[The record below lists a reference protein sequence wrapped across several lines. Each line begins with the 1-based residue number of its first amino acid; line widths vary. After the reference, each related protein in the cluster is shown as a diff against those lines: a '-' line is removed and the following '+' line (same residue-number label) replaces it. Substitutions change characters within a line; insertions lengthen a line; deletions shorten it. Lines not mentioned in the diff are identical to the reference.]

1 MTDRK
6 QDKLP
11 PPTYYEGN
19 PEGFH
24 IYSWCPTPE
33 PTVPPTQVHM
43 HIPVA
48 GTTIVFRFKGP
59 GTLDKLIAALQGHRK
74 DVWGKP

>member
-1 MTDRK
+1 MTDKKSGK
-6 QDKLP
+6 QRFD
-11 PPTYYEGN
+11 YYEGN

-48 GTTIVFRFKGP
+48 ARQSCSDSRDPARWIDSSLRFRSIERMCGE
-59 GTLDKLIAALQGHRK
+59 TSR
-74 DVWGKP
+74 